1 MSTTADSTYADGPE
15 ALRQDIMSALEGSHE
30 DERAKR
36 IYNGLTTQWGMPET
50 LIGTGGRTGVPLSAL
65 RQKAVDDPEWLEDTY
80 GDRNIFVKAMGAG
93 PRYQERSQ
101 SSSSVQIR
109 ALEHATDQSVTT
121 PAGTERAL
129 VDESIVGAASPV
141 DVDPLIVDVQR
152 SAAPVLNIIQTQAQ
166 AGFQAQY
173 NIIENRDDPVGFL
186 SETEAAGDLENQFS
200 EQSFSLPS
208 DSKDMKI
215 QLGLVKVSDFTQ
227 RAQQTLEYMDP
238 RQTALGQATIAHAL
252 QKARAIFY
260 GDPSVG
266 AGDRSIE
273 DGDSYEGLAKIFND
287 AGNAIDKTATSSGF
301 LGDLLDEVTVQTENT
316 GLTWD
321 RARYLVSPR
330 MYNAIYDQVTPVVRI
345 DGYDAD
351 VEYGPQGLALGTE
364 MGSVNIS
371 PCPNIR
377 SYSGFSGTASNAD
390 PGDVFLI
397 DELAHQFRQLA
408 PMFTVP
414 LGRTGLADRVAMAEY
429 GTLIDKDHGNHG
441 LWLQG
446 YDI

>member
-1 MSTTADSTYADGPE
+1 MSATADNTYADGPE
-15 ALRQDIMSALEGSHE
+15 SLRQDILSAMEGGHE

-36 IYNGLTTQWGMPET
+36 IYHGLTTQWGMPET

-65 RQKAVDDPEWLEDTY
+65 RQKAVENPDWLEDTY
-80 GDRNIFVKAMGAG
+80 GDRNVFVKAMGAG
-93 PRYQERSQ
+93 TRYQESGHE
-101 SSSSVQIR
+101 IR
-109 ALEHATDQSVTT
+109 AVDEATTRSV
-121 PAGTERAL
+121 PQPGSERAL

-152 SAAPVLNIIQTQAQ
+152 SSAPVLNVIQTQAQ
-166 AGFQAQY
+166 PGFTAQY
-173 NIIENRDDPVGFL
+173 NIIDNRDDPVGFL
-186 SETEAAGDLENQFS
+186 SEAEAAGDLENQFS
-200 EQSFSLPS
+200 TQSFSLPS
-208 DSKDMKI
+208 ETKDMKI

-238 RQTALGQATIAHAL
+238 RQTALGQATVAHAL

-260 GDPSVG
+260 GDPSVN
-266 AGDRSIE
+266 AGDQSIE
-273 DGDSYEGLAKIFND
+273 DGDAYEGLAKIFDD
-287 AGNAIDKTATSSGF
+287 AGNSTDKSTVSSGF
-301 LGDLLDEVTVQTENT
+301 LEDLLDEVTVQVENT

-330 MYNAIYDQVTPVVRI
+330 FYNAVYNEVTPVVRL
-345 DGYDAD
+345 DGYDAN
-351 VEYGPQGLALGTE
+351 VEYGPQGLAIGTE
-364 MGSVNIS
+364 MGSVGIT

-377 SYSGFSGTASNAD
+377 SYSGFTGTASNSD

-408 PMFTVP
+408 PMSTVP
-414 LGRTGLADRVAMAEY
+414 LGRTGLADRVAMFEY

-441 LWLQG
+441 LWLQS

>member
-1 MSTTADSTYADGPE
+1 MSATADNNFADDPE
-15 ALRQDIMSALEGSHE
+15 ALRQDILSAFEGSHE

-36 IYNGLTTQWGMPET
+36 IYHGLTTQWGMPET

-65 RQKAVDDPEWLEDTY
+65 QRKAVEDGDWLEETY
-80 GDRNIFVKAMGAG
+80 GSRNFFVEAMGAG
-93 PRYQERSQ
+93 PRYQERAQ
-101 SSSSVQIR
+101 SSGSVQIR
-109 ALEHATDQSVTT
+109 SLEEATEQTIRT
-121 PAGTERAL
+121 PTGQERAL
-129 VDESIVGAASPV
+129 VDENIVGAASPV

-152 SAAPVLNIIQTQAQ
+152 SAAPVLNVIQTQAQ
-166 AGFQAQY
+166 AGFKAQY
-173 NIIENRDDPVGFL
+173 NIIDNRDSPVGFL
-186 SETEAAGDLENQFS
+186 SEAEAAGDLESQFS
-200 EQSFSLPS
+200 PQSFDLPS
-208 DSKDMKI
+208 ETKDMKI

-238 RQTALGQATIAHAL
+238 RQTALGQAVIAHAL
-252 QKARAIFY
+252 QKARGIFY
-260 GDPSVG
+260 GDPSVA

-273 DGDSYEGLAKIFND
+273 DDDAYEGLAKIFDD
-287 AGNAIDKTATSSGF
+287 AGNSTDKSTVSSGF
-301 LGDLLDEVTVQTENT
+301 LEDLLDEVTTQTENT

-330 MYNAIYDQVTPVVRI
+330 FYNAVYNEVTPVVRL

-351 VEYGPQGLALGTE
+351 VEYGPQGIAIGTE
-364 MGSVNIS
+364 MGSVGIT

-377 SYSGFSGTASNAD
+377 SYSGFAGTASNSD

-408 PMFTVP
+408 PMSTVP
-414 LGRTGLADRVAMAEY
+414 LGRTGLADRVAMFEY
-429 GTLIDKDHGNHG
+429 GTLIPKDHGNHG

>member
-1 MSTTADSTYADGPE
+1 MSATADNSYADGPE
-15 ALRQDIMSALEGSHE
+15 DLRQDILSALEGSHE

-36 IYNGLTTQWGMPET
+36 IYHGLTTQWGLPET
-50 LIGTGGRTGVPLSAL
+50 VIGTGGRMGVPLSAL
-65 RQKAVDDPEWLEDTY
+65 REKAVDDPEWLADTY
-80 GDRNIFVKAMGAG
+80 GDRNVFIKAMGAG
-93 PRYQERSQ
+93 TRYHETSRDIAAVEEATTRSA
-101 SSSSVQIR
+101 S
-109 ALEHATDQSVTT
+109 LPDTD
-121 PAGTERAL
+121 RAL
-129 VDESIVGAASPV
+129 VDENIVGAASPV
-141 DVDPLIVDVQR
+141 DVDPLVVDVQR
-152 SAAPVLNIIQTQAQ
+152 SAAPVLNVIQTQAQ
-166 AGFQAQY
+166 AGFKAQY
-173 NIIENRDDPVGFL
+173 NIIEGRDDPVGFL
-186 SETEAAGDLENQFS
+186 SESEAAGDLESQFS
-200 EQSFSLPS
+200 NQSFSLPS
-208 DSKDMKI
+208 ESKDMKI

-227 RAQQTLEYMDP
+227 RGQQTLEYMDP
-238 RQTALGQATIAHAL
+238 RQTALGQATIAQAL

-260 GDPSVG
+260 GDPSAQ

-273 DGDSYEGLAKIFND
+273 DEDAYEGLAKIFDD
-287 AGNAIDKTATSSGF
+287 AGNSISKTTVSSGF
-301 LGDLLDEVTVQTENT
+301 LSDLLDEVTVQVENT

-330 MYNAIYDQVTPVVRI
+330 FYNAVYNEVTPVVRL

-351 VEYGPQGLALGTE
+351 VEYGPQGLAIGTE
-364 MGSVNIS
+364 MGSVGIT

-377 SYSGFSGTASNAD
+377 SYSGFSGTASNSD

-408 PMFTVP
+408 PMSTVP
-414 LGRTGLADRVAMAEY
+414 LGRTGLADRVAMFEY

>member
-1 MSTTADSTYADGPE
+1 MSATADNSYADGPE
-15 ALRQDIMSALEGSHE
+15 DLRQDILSALEGSHE

-36 IYNGLTTQWGMPET
+36 IYHGLTTQWGLPET
-50 LIGTGGRTGVPLSAL
+50 VIGTGGRMGVPLSAL
-65 RQKAVDDPEWLEDTY
+65 REKAVDDPEWLADTY
-80 GDRNIFVKAMGAG
+80 GDRNVFIKAMGAG
-93 PRYQERSQ
+93 TRYHETSRDIAAVEEATTRS
-101 SSSSVQIR
+101 
-109 ALEHATDQSVTT
+109 APLPDTD
-121 PAGTERAL
+121 RAL
-129 VDESIVGAASPV
+129 VDENIVGAASPV
-141 DVDPLIVDVQR
+141 DVDPLVVDVQR
-152 SAAPVLNIIQTQAQ
+152 SAAPVLNVIQTQAQ
-166 AGFQAQY
+166 AGFKAQY
-173 NIIENRDDPVGFL
+173 NIIEGRDDPVGFL
-186 SETEAAGDLENQFS
+186 SESEAAGDLESQFS
-200 EQSFSLPS
+200 NQSFSLPS
-208 DSKDMKI
+208 ESKDMKI

-260 GDPSVG
+260 GDPSAQ

-273 DGDSYEGLAKIFND
+273 DEDAYEGLAKIFDD
-287 AGNAIDKTATSSGF
+287 AGNSISKTTVSSGF
-301 LGDLLDEVTVQTENT
+301 LSDLLDEVTVQVENT

-330 MYNAIYDQVTPVVRI
+330 FYNAIYNEVTPVVRL

-351 VEYGPQGLALGTE
+351 VEYGPQGLAIGTE
-364 MGSVNIS
+364 MGSVGIT

-377 SYSGFSGTASNAD
+377 SYSGFSGTASNSD

-408 PMFTVP
+408 PMSTVP
-414 LGRTGLADRVAMAEY
+414 LGRTGLADRVAMFEY